1 MFTVCNPQTLFVPV
15 GIVDHEVD
23 GEDGLQ
29 EDEREYG
36 HYGEGGHHRVGL
48 LQVTTGNI
56 GGDQGERIL
65 LLLLLL
71 LDIWAVSLMLSD
83 LVLEHNKLE

>member
-1 MFTVCNPQTLFVPV
+1 MSVKFTVGNPQTLFVPV

-36 HYGEGGHHRVGL
+36 HHREGGHHRVGL
-48 LQVTTGNI
+48 LQIATGNI

-65 LLLLLL
+65 LLPLLLL
-71 LDIWAVSLMLSD
+71 LDIWAVSLMVSD
-83 LVLEHNKLE
+83 LVRK